1 MGDGA
6 FQSCAYL
13 KTANLGKCTSLESI
27 GELAFTSAS
36 LSEITIPASVVSMG
50 ELVFNQNAIDLTI
63 RCEVSEKPEGWDK
76 NWSFSY
82 KQDVTIMVV
91 WNEA

>member
-1 MGDGA
+1 
-6 FQSCAYL
+6 
-13 KTANLGKCTSLESI
+13 
-27 GELAFTSAS
+27 
-36 LSEITIPASVVSMG
+36 MG